1 MDSIACKS
9 NYRQVILCINTRSGS
24 TIMYYFDD
32 DEGAKRTKA
41 CVLCCALSVERM
53 GLWNYLLTI
62 FAKDEFFSHYFEHS
76 TVIGRPDL

>member
-1 MDSIACKS
+1 MDFIACKS
-9 NYRQVILCINTRSGS
+9 NYRQVIACINTRSGS

-32 DEGAKRTKA
+32 DEEAKRTKV
-41 CVLCCALSVERM
+41 CVLCFALSVEYM
-53 GLWNYLLTI
+53 ELSFDY